1 VGGIPALTG
10 EPSGQRLRVIVVGAG
25 PAGLMAAGEAAGGG
39 AAVTLLDGEVA
50 PGKKLLLTGK
60 GRCNLSNTLPLE
72 RFLEGFGANG
82 VFLRNACHRFFSAQL
97 REFLAGIG
105 VETAIERG
113 GRIYPAEGGA
123 AAVGQTVEVEVAN
136 TLRTAIGRLVF
147 AKLES

>member
-1 VGGIPALTG
+1 MGGIPALTG
-10 EPSGQRLRVIVVGAG
+10 SASGQRLRVVVIGAG

-39 AAVTLLDGEVA
+39 AAVTLLDGEDR

-82 VFLRNACHRFFSAQL
+82 VFLRNACHRFFSGQL

-105 VETAIERG
+105 VETADRARRQDLSGPRG
-113 GRIYPAEGGA
+113 EPLRCSRRCSRGSGNAACGCSPGGA
-123 AAVGQTVEVEVAN
+123 
-136 TLRTAIGRLVF
+136 
-147 AKLES
+147 